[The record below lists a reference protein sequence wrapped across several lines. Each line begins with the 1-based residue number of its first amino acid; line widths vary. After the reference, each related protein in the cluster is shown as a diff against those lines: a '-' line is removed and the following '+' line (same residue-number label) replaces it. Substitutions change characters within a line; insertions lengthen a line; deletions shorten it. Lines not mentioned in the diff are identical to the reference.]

1 MEKTPPKWQVISGA
15 CLEWGNA
22 EKYFWRVMEIHHLF
36 PFVEQSRGQSVLCRR
51 AQQRWCLLTFESWPW
66 LVPEKLMSYAVLS
79 SCGCPCLN
87 LVDAVIGHSFFS
99 VPCPSPSQ
107 PLLQPVTPHCFSST
121 VAFLSTLHS
130 HHLVLCLCLRRQ
142 REKVSTF
149 TPAIHF
155 TSVCLPENLCSV
167 PTCTCHRV
175 KRAVIL
181 ELPNS

>member
-1 MEKTPPKWQVISGA
+1 MWERAPPKWQVISGA

-36 PFVEQSRGQSVLCRR
+36 SLVEQSWGQSVLCRR
-51 AQQRWCLLTFESWPW
+51 AQQRCLLTCETV
-66 LVPEKLMSYAVLS
+66 VPEKLMSCADVS

-99 VPCPSPSQ
+99 VPCPFPSQ
-107 PLLQPVTPHCFSST
+107 PLLQPVTPRCLSST
-121 VAFLSTLHS
+121 VAFLPTLHS
-130 HHLVLCLCLRRQ
+130 HHLILCLCLRRQ

-155 TSVCLPENLCSV
+155 TSICLPENLCSV
-167 PTCTCHRV
+167 PTCTCRRV
-175 KRAVIL
+175 KRTVIL